1 MSSFALPGPL
11 SLGGMAVPNRLVAGM
26 HDQDVMLYV
35 VPLLSDNGYLEGH
48 LRAGKHPGHDHGH
61 LPFACCK
68 TWSSPAS
75 NLPACVHKVAIVYWT
90 HFSVCFNGRGISS
103 QWFHESN

>member
-1 MSSFALPGPL
+1 MASFALPGPL
-11 SLGGMAVPNRLVAGM
+11 SLGGIAVPIRLVAGM

-35 VPLLSDNGYLEGH
+35 VPLLSDNGH
-48 LRAGKHPGHDHGH
+48 LRAGKRPGHGHDHGH
-61 LPFACCK
+61 LPFGCCR

-90 HFSVCFNGRGISS
+90 HLSD
-103 QWFHESN
+103 

>member
-48 LRAGKHPGHDHGH
+48 LRAGNILAMTMAICHLHVARPGVHQLQTSLHVSTKWLLFIGH
-61 LPFACCK
+61 TFL
-68 TWSSPAS
+68 
-75 NLPACVHKVAIVYWT
+75 
-90 HFSVCFNGRGISS
+90 SV
-103 QWFHESN
+103 